1 MRYGSLK
8 FWRFRLVDRCGVIEW
23 RCYNSTKSLINH
35 IKDVIGKYPLS
46 FRLSTKSGY
55 HIELL
60 KPQRKNLREIIC
72 MIGCLEKTE
81 G

>member
-1 MRYGSLK
+1 
-8 FWRFRLVDRCGVIEW
+8 VDRCGVIEW
-23 RCYNSTKSLINH
+23 RCYNTATSLITFMTEE
-35 IKDVIGKYPLS
+35 VGKHPLS

-72 MIGCLEKTE
+72 LINCLEKTE
-81 G
+81 PLK